1 MLYPFVPF
9 SSKSVLKAFGNETSY
24 SQIKWEY
31 QKIKPGTSLEELP
44 ILYEKLELSKI
55 NEVFKH

>member
-31 QKIKPGTSLEELP
+31 QKIKPGTNLEELA
-44 ILYEKLELSKI
+44 ILYEKLELSEI
-55 NEVFKH
+55 NTIFKS